1 MMKCLTSAVVVAM
14 LSRSVF
20 AQTPCVPWKPVD
32 SEKLQNAIKLEN
44 LKTHAEAFSDI
55 AYDSEYFRLAGS
67 IGYNRTA
74 DYVVENLEALGDY
87 YEIERQ
93 TYADVV
99 EFFNEGAVTIDG
111 EEVESQTFQFSKN
124 ATLEGLELIW
134 VNAYGCNGT
143 QDFPPEIE
151 GNIGLIS
158 RGPQGGSCSF
168 ALKSANAGAA
178 GAAAL
183 VIFDYVPGAP
193 PINGVLSY
201 EDLPEGP
208 TVPTSGISNEL
219 GLALSARLQA
229 GEEIIV
235 DSFYTATAGDIWYS
249 DNIIATTTRGDP
261 DNILFVGAH
270 LDSVAEGPGINDN
283 GSGSIAILE
292 VARQLARYVTNST
305 IRFGWWTAEESGLL
319 GSTYYVATAEQEELD
334 KVRLYLNFDMVGS
347 GNGIL
352 AVYDGDGSAFGLSGP
367 PGSAEA
373 EALFEDYF
381 ASQDLPLLPTE
392 FSGRSDYGPFLDA
405 GIPSGGLFTG
415 ADEIKTEEE
424 VALFG
429 GVAGII
435 HDPNYHTQYDTIGN
449 MSYDFLEINTKAI
462 AHAVA
467 LYGTSF
473 DGFPERESGGLQ
485 PRKTRKAGRLGA
497 CSSRAID
504 TGHFKACNLA

>member
-1 MMKCLTSAVVVAM
+1 MKCWTYAVAVSSLAG
-14 LSRSVF
+14 SVL
-20 AQTPCVPWKPVD
+20 AQKPCVPWKPVD
-32 SEKLQNAIKLEN
+32 SEKLQSAIKFEN
-44 LKTHAEAFSDI
+44 LQAHAEAFSEI
-55 AYDSEYFRLAGS
+55 AYSSEYFRLAGS
-67 IGYNRTA
+67 TGYNETV
-74 DYVVENLEALGDY
+74 DYIVENLEALGDY
-87 YEIERQ
+87 YDIEKQ
-93 TYADVV
+93 TYADIV

-111 EEVESQTFQFSKN
+111 EEVEAQTFQFSKN

-143 QDFPPEIE
+143 QDFPPEVV

-183 VIFDYVPGAP
+183 IVFDYVPGAP
-193 PINGVLSY
+193 PINGVLSF

-208 TVPTSGISNEL
+208 TIPTSGISNEL

-249 DNIIATTTRGDP
+249 ENVFATTTRGDP
-261 DNILFVGAH
+261 DNVLFVGAH

-305 IRFGWWTAEESGLL
+305 VRFGWWTAEESGLL

-334 KVRLYLNFDMVGS
+334 KIRLYLNFDMVGS

-373 EALFEDYF
+373 EAAFEDYF
-381 ASQDLPLLPTE
+381 ASKGLPLLPTE
-392 FSGRSDYGPFLDA
+392 FSGRSDYGPFLDV

-415 ADEIKTEEE
+415 ADEVKTEEE

-435 HDPNYHTQYDTIGN
+435 HDPNYHSLYDTIGN
-449 MSYDFLEINTKAI
+449 MSYEFLEINTKAI

-473 DGFPERESGGLQ
+473 DGFPERETEGLRV
-485 PRKTRKAGRLGA
+485 RKSEETRKFGT

-504 TGHFKACNLA
+504 TGHFRACNFS

>member
-1 MMKCLTSAVVVAM
+1 MKRCASTVVVA
-14 LSRSVF
+14 LLARSAF
-20 AQTPCVPWKPVD
+20 AQNPCIPWKPVD
-32 SEKLQNAIKLEN
+32 SEKLQNAIKFKNLEA
-44 LKTHAEAFSDI
+44 HADAFSEI
-55 AYDSEYFRLAGS
+55 AYSSEYFRLAE
-67 IGYNRTA
+67 A
-74 DYVVENLEALGDY
+74 DLRRF
-87 YEIERQ
+87 I
-93 TYADVV
+93 

-111 EEVESQTFQFSKN
+111 EEVQAQTFQFSKN
-124 ATLEGLELIW
+124 ATLEGRELIW

-143 QDFPPEIE
+143 QDFPPEVE

-158 RGPQGGSCSF
+158 RAPQGGSCSF
-168 ALKSANAGAA
+168 ALKSANAGDA
-178 GAAAL
+178 GTAAL
-183 VIFDYVPGAP
+183 IIFDYVPGAP
-193 PINGVLSY
+193 PINGVLSF

-208 TVPTSGISNEL
+208 TIPTSGISNEL

-235 DSFYTATAGDIWYS
+235 DSFYTATAGNIWYRMLS
-249 DNIIATTTRGDP
+249 QPPPEAK

-283 GSGSIAILE
+283 DSGSIAILE

-305 IRFGWWTAEESGLL
+305 VRCGWWTAEESGLL

-352 AVYDGDGSAFGLSGP
+352 AVYDGDGSAFGISGP

-373 EALFEDYF
+373 EAMFEDYF
-381 ASQDLPLLPTE
+381 SSQDLPLLPTK

-415 ADEIKTEEE
+415 ADEIKTEQE

-435 HDPNYHTQYDTIGN
+435 HDPNYHSLYDTIGN
-449 MSYDFLEINTKAI
+449 MSYEILEINTKAI

-473 DGFPERESGGLQ
+473 EGFPERETNS
-485 PRKTRKAGRLGA
+485 PRIRRTEVARKLGA
-497 CSSRAID
+497 CSSRAVG
-504 TGHFKACNLA
+504 TGHFRACNFS